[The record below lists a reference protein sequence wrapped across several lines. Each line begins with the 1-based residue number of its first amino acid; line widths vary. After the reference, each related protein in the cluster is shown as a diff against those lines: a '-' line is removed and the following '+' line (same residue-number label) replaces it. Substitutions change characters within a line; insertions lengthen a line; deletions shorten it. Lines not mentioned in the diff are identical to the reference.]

1 MVCQDSDEQPVL
13 WQGNIFSQTF
23 SALMC
28 ESNDGKKIP
37 RDITDSY
44 QYGDGEKKHSGIT
57 TWT

>member
-1 MVCQDSDEQPVL
+1 
-13 WQGNIFSQTF
+13 
-23 SALMC
+23 MC